1 MGTCRR
7 RATRQPG
14 PIPGRQRLAVTGIAG
29 FESMVHEEGQLEMR
43 FTIAYLPR
51 CDGSKPGKLLTRN
64 ATVAR

>member
-1 MGTCRR
+1 
-7 RATRQPG
+7 
-14 PIPGRQRLAVTGIAG
+14 
-29 FESMVHEEGQLEMR
+29 MVHEEGQLEMR